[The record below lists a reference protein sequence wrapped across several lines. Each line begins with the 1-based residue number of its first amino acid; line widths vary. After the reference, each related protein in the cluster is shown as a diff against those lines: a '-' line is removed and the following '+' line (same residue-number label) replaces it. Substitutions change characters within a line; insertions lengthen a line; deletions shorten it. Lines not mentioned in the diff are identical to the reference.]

1 MITNSR
7 DLERRSSGNC
17 FRHTNINH
25 RIELNRMHRQFLLL
39 LVVTNMLVARAGGQT
54 VEPSAPAMQLVHP
67 GALDGG
73 APPITLTLHDA
84 LEMARKYDTAYS
96 SAMTEAKLAHEDR
109 LQGRAAH
116 LPSVG
121 FTTQELLTAGNG
133 TLPTGRFVTNDG
145 VHVYRSWGVLHQ
157 DLSPSALMPGY
168 SHAPAAE
175 AMAKAKAEIA
185 LRGLTVTVTK
195 NYYALIVAQRKYA
208 SAQQAYE
215 QAQHVFTITQQREN
229 GGEVAHSDVIKSEL
243 QISQQKQAYQEAQL
257 TMDNARL
264 ALAVMLSPTL
274 NENITVVDDLSS
286 AQDLPPFND
295 VRAMAEHE
303 NPDVRAA
310 TEAMKFA
317 GADVSSARGAFLP
330 TITVDTDY
338 GIEANDYALRS
349 VVSADPKA
357 GVLPNLGHFITANLT
372 LPIWDWGVLRSKL
385 RQAENRQQLA
395 RMELSQTQRQVLSN
409 LYSFYNEAVAARS
422 ELESLHHAAELAA
435 ESLRLTTLRY
445 QAGESTI
452 LELVDAQN
460 TLIQTRNVDDDGQA
474 RYRVA
479 LANLQTLTGSF

>member
-1 MITNSR
+1 MA
-7 DLERRSSGNC
+7 
-17 FRHTNINH
+17 RH
-25 RIELNRMHRQFLLL
+25 LLIILGVTSL
-39 LVVTNMLVARAGGQT
+39 LAARASGQA
-54 VEPSAPAMQLVHP
+54 VEPSVPTLQLVHT
-67 GALDGG
+67 GATDDG

-96 SAMTEAKLAHEDR
+96 SAMTDARLAHEDR
-109 LQGRAAH
+109 LQHRAEH

-145 VHVYRSWGVLHQ
+145 VHVYRSWGVVHQ
-157 DLSPSALMPGY
+157 DLSPIALMPGY

-175 AMAKAKAEIA
+175 ALAKARAEIA

-208 SAQQAYE
+208 SAQEAVE
-215 QAQHVFTITQQREN
+215 QAQHVFTITKEREA

-243 QISQQKQAYQEAQL
+243 QFSQQKQAYQEAQL
-257 TMDNARL
+257 AMDNARL
-264 ALAVMLSPTL
+264 ALTVMLSPTL

-338 GIEANDYALRS
+338 GIEANAYALRS
-349 VVSADPKA
+349 VVSAYPKA
-357 GVLPNLGHFITANLT
+357 GVLPNLGHFVTANLT

-385 RQAENRQQLA
+385 RQAEYKQKLA
-395 RMELSQTQRQVLSN
+395 RLELSQTQRQVLSN

-422 ELESLHHAAELAA
+422 ELESLHHSAELAA

-460 TLIQTRNVDDDGQA
+460 SLVQARDADDDGQA